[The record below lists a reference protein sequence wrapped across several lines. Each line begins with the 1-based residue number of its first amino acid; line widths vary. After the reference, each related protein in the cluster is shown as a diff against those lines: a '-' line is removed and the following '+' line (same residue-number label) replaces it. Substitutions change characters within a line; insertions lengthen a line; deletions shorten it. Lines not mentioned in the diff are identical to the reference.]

1 MPAAEAMLTP
11 KSQEAKRRYLRFM
24 GPLSALN
31 PFFWKY
37 RGRLLLGFLFV
48 FLTNAFAVFAPVVIG
63 EGINALEDA
72 YSRFLRPI
80 SEGADLENLFL
91 NASLDLP
98 PTLSHIADWTGW
110 GENGFASLNNQND
123 VILAIATIAGLQAV
137 LYLMAYLLKGIFSFM
152 TRQTIIVMSRLIE
165 YDLKAAI
172 YDHYQRLPISF
183 YKVHATGDLMNRI
196 SEDVSKVRM
205 YLGPA
210 VMYGLTLVTM
220 MVLTIGVMIQ
230 IDPVL
235 TLWSLAPLPF
245 MSVSVYFVSARIH
258 QKSDAVQTQQ
268 SLLSAMVQQA
278 FAGIRVLLAHRRE
291 ARAEARFAIEADL
304 YKARTLD
311 LVKVDALFMPIIVM
325 LVGLSTILTI
335 YVGGLRV
342 LSGDLQ
348 LGHIFQF
355 VFYVNLLTWPFASI
369 GWVTSLVQ
377 KASASQSRINA
388 FLDVEPNIAS
398 PLQPAELEEI
408 QGRIEFK
415 SVGLTYPDSGIIAL
429 KDINFKLDPGQT
441 LAIIGRTGSGKSTLA
456 QLVARL
462 YDPTEGEVLVDGVP
476 LRSHNLH
483 HVRHAIGYVPQDV
496 FLFSDTITANIGFG
510 VDHSETN
517 AIEQAARDADVH
529 DNIMGFPNGYSTLL
543 GERGVNLSGGQK
555 QRISIARAILK
566 RPRILIFDDCLSAV
580 DTETEATIL
589 DNLQRIMKG
598 RTSILISHRV
608 STVRSADL
616 ILVLDHGRVVER
628 GQHDALIKQDGL
640 YAELHRKQ
648 LQSVG

>member
-1 MPAAEAMLTP
+1 
-11 KSQEAKRRYLRFM
+11 M
-24 GPLSALN
+24 GALAALN
-31 PFFWKY
+31 PYLWKY
-37 RGRLLLGFLFV
+37 RGRLFLGFIFV

-63 EGINALEDA
+63 EGINALQDA
-72 YSRFLRPI
+72 YTRFLLPL
-80 SEGADLENLFL
+80 SEGMPASEVFRDAALVLPETLTALAAGLSMDLSALAQP
-91 NASLDLP
+91 ASR
-98 PTLSHIADWTGW
+98 
-110 GENGFASLNNQND
+110 ED
-123 VILAIATIAGLQAV
+123 VVRAVGAIAGLQAI
-137 LYLMAYLLKGIFSFM
+137 LYLVAYLLKGVFSFM
-152 TRQTIIVMSRLIE
+152 TRQTIIVMSRFIE

-172 YDHYQRLPISF
+172 YDQYQRLPLAF
-183 YKVHATGDLMNRI
+183 YKVNATGDLMNRI

-220 MVLTIGVMIQ
+220 MVLTIGVMVR
-230 IDPVL
+230 IDAVL

-245 MSVSVYFVSARIH
+245 MSVAVYFVSARIH
-258 QKSDAVQTQQ
+258 QKSDAVQAQQ

-278 FAGIRVLLAHRRE
+278 FSGIRVLVAHRRE
-291 ARAEARFAIEADL
+291 ARAEARFAAEADL

-342 LSGDLQ
+342 LSGELG

-377 KASASQSRINA
+377 KAASSQSRINA
-388 FLDVEPNIAS
+388 FLDVQPDITS
-398 PLQPAELEEI
+398 PSAPAAVGDV
-408 QGRIEFK
+408 QGRIAFK
-415 SVGLTYPDSGIIAL
+415 DVGLTYPDSGIRAL
-429 KDINFKLDPGQT
+429 DGVTFTLEPGQT
-441 LAIIGRTGSGKSTLA
+441 LAVIGRTGSGKSTLA
-456 QLVARL
+456 QMVARL
-462 YDPTEGEVLVDGVP
+462 YDPSQGTVELDGVP
-476 LRSHNLH
+476 LGEWPLSTLRE
-483 HVRHAIGYVPQDV
+483 AIGYVPQDV
-496 FLFSDTITANIGFG
+496 FLFSDSIQGNIAFG
-510 VDHSETN
+510 VDG
-517 AIEQAARDADVH
+517 ADMADVEQAARDADVH
-529 DNIMGFPNGYSTLL
+529 DNITGFPDGYDTLL

-589 DNLQRIMKG
+589 GNLRRVMAD

-608 STVRSADL
+608 STVKAADL
-616 ILVLDHGRVVER
+616 ILVLDGGRVVER
-628 GQHDALIKQDGL
+628 GTHETLVAEGGL

-648 LQSVG
+648 QRAASLGG

>member
-1 MPAAEAMLTP
+1 
-11 KSQEAKRRYLRFM
+11 M
-24 GPLSALN
+24 GALAALN
-31 PFFWKY
+31 PYLWKY
-37 RGRLLLGFLFV
+37 RGRLFLGFVFV

-63 EGINALEDA
+63 EGVNALQEA
-72 YSRFLRPI
+72 YTRFLLPL
-80 SEGADLENLFL
+80 SEDTP
-91 NASLDLP
+91 ASEVFRDATLSLP
-98 PTLSHIADWTGW
+98 PTLSRLAEWLSFDPSGVSAPTSR
-110 GENGFASLNNQND
+110 EE
-123 VILAIATIAGLQAV
+123 VIRAVGLIAGLQAL
-137 LYLMAYLLKGIFSFM
+137 LYLLAYLLKGIFSFM

-172 YDHYQRLPISF
+172 YDHYQCLPLSF
-183 YKVHATGDLMNRI
+183 YKVNATGDLMNRI

-220 MVLTIGVMIQ
+220 MALTVGVMVR
-230 IDPVL
+230 IDATL

-245 MSVSVYFVSARIH
+245 MSVSVYFISARIH
-258 QKSDAVQTQQ
+258 QKSDAVQAQQ

-278 FAGIRVLLAHRRE
+278 YAGIRVLVAHRRE
-291 ARAEARFAIEADL
+291 ARAEERFANEADL
-304 YKARTLD
+304 YKTRTLD

-342 LSGDLQ
+342 LAGDLE

-377 KASASQSRINA
+377 KASASQARINA
-388 FLDVEPNIAS
+388 FLEVEPDIAS
-398 PLQPAELEEI
+398 PENPADSGDI
-408 QGRIEFK
+408 RGYIEFK
-415 SVGLTYPDSGIIAL
+415 GVGLTYPDSGIVAL
-429 KDINFKLDPGQT
+429 DGVDFTLEPGQT
-441 LAIIGRTGSGKSTLA
+441 LAVIGRTGSGKSTLA

-462 YDPTEGEVLVDGVP
+462 YDPTVGHVLVDGIDLKERDLHG
-476 LRSHNLH
+476 LRE
-483 HVRHAIGYVPQDV
+483 AIGYVPQDV
-496 FLFSDTITANIGFG
+496 FLFSDTIRANIGFG
-510 VDHSETN
+510 VDGAEE
-517 AIEQAARDADVH
+517 ADIQQAARDADVH
-529 DNIMGFPNGYSTLL
+529 DNITGFPEGYDTLL

-589 DNLQRIMKG
+589 GNLRRIMEG

-616 ILVLDHGRVVER
+616 ILVLDEGRVVER
-628 GQHDALIKQDGL
+628 GQHDDLVERDGL

-648 LQSVG
+648 LRSSEEQ

>member
-1 MPAAEAMLTP
+1 
-11 KSQEAKRRYLRFM
+11 M
-24 GPLSALN
+24 GALAALN
-31 PFFWKY
+31 PYLWKY
-37 RGRLLLGFLFV
+37 RGRLFLGFVFV

-63 EGINALEDA
+63 EGVNALQEA
-72 YSRFLRPI
+72 YTRFLLPL
-80 SEGADLENLFL
+80 SEDTP
-91 NASLDLP
+91 ASEVFRDATLSLP
-98 PTLSHIADWTGW
+98 PTLSRLAEWLSFDPSGVSAPTSR
-110 GENGFASLNNQND
+110 EE
-123 VILAIATIAGLQAV
+123 VIRAVGLIAGLQAL
-137 LYLMAYLLKGIFSFM
+137 LYLLAYLLKGIFSFM

-172 YDHYQRLPISF
+172 YDHYQCLPLSF
-183 YKVHATGDLMNRI
+183 YKVNATGDLMNRI

-220 MVLTIGVMIQ
+220 MALTVGVMVR
-230 IDPVL
+230 IDATL

-258 QKSDAVQTQQ
+258 QKSDAVQAQQ

-278 FAGIRVLLAHRRE
+278 YAGIRVLVAHRRE
-291 ARAEARFAIEADL
+291 ARAEERFANEADL
-304 YKARTLD
+304 YKTRTLD

-342 LSGDLQ
+342 LAGDLE

-377 KASASQSRINA
+377 KASASQARINA
-388 FLDVEPNIAS
+388 FLEVEPDIAS
-398 PLQPAELEEI
+398 PENPADSGDI
-408 QGRIEFK
+408 RGYIEFK
-415 SVGLTYPDSGIIAL
+415 GVGLTYPDSGIVAL
-429 KDINFKLDPGQT
+429 DGVDFTLEPGQT
-441 LAIIGRTGSGKSTLA
+441 LAVIGRTGSGKSTLA

-462 YDPTEGEVLVDGVP
+462 YDPTVGHVLVDGIDLKERDLHG
-476 LRSHNLH
+476 LRE
-483 HVRHAIGYVPQDV
+483 AIGYVPQDV
-496 FLFSDTITANIGFG
+496 FLFSDTIRANIGFG
-510 VDHSETN
+510 VDGAEE
-517 AIEQAARDADVH
+517 ADIQQAARDADVH
-529 DNIMGFPNGYSTLL
+529 DNITGFPEGYDTLL

-555 QRISIARAILK
+555 QRVSIARAILK

-589 DNLQRIMKG
+589 GNLRRIMEG

-616 ILVLDHGRVVER
+616 ILVLDEGRVVER
-628 GQHDALIKQDGL
+628 GQHDDLVERDGL

-648 LQSVG
+648 LRSSEEQ

>member
-1 MPAAEAMLTP
+1 
-11 KSQEAKRRYLRFM
+11 M
-24 GPLSALN
+24 GALAALN
-31 PFFWKY
+31 PYLWKY
-37 RGRLLLGFLFV
+37 RGRLFLGFVFV

-63 EGINALEDA
+63 EGVNALQEA
-72 YSRFLRPI
+72 YTRFLLPL
-80 SEGADLENLFL
+80 SEGTP
-91 NASLDLP
+91 ASEVFRDATLSLP
-98 PTLSHIADWTGW
+98 PTLSRLAEWLSFDPSGVSAPTSR
-110 GENGFASLNNQND
+110 EE
-123 VILAIATIAGLQAV
+123 VIRAVGLIAGLQAL
-137 LYLMAYLLKGIFSFM
+137 LYLLAYLLKGVFSFM

-172 YDHYQRLPISF
+172 YDHYQCLPLSF
-183 YKVHATGDLMNRI
+183 YKVNATGDLMNRI

-220 MVLTIGVMIQ
+220 MALTVGVMVR
-230 IDPVL
+230 IDATL

-258 QKSDAVQTQQ
+258 QKSDAVQAQQ

-278 FAGIRVLLAHRRE
+278 YAGIRVLVAHRRE
-291 ARAEARFAIEADL
+291 ARAEERFANEADL
-304 YKARTLD
+304 YKTRTLD

-342 LSGDLQ
+342 LAGDLE

-377 KASASQSRINA
+377 KASASQARINA
-388 FLDVEPNIAS
+388 FLEVEPDIAS
-398 PLQPAELEEI
+398 PENPADSGDI
-408 QGRIEFK
+408 RGHIEFK
-415 SVGLTYPDSGIIAL
+415 GVGLTYPDSGIVAL
-429 KDINFKLDPGQT
+429 DGVDFTLEPGQT
-441 LAIIGRTGSGKSTLA
+441 LAVIGRTGSGKSTLA

-462 YDPTEGEVLVDGVP
+462 YDPTAGEVLVDGVDLKERDLHG
-476 LRSHNLH
+476 LRE
-483 HVRHAIGYVPQDV
+483 AIGYVPQDV
-496 FLFSDTITANIGFG
+496 FLFSDTIRANIGFG
-510 VDHSETN
+510 VDGAEE
-517 AIEQAARDADVH
+517 ADIQQAARDADVH
-529 DNIMGFPNGYSTLL
+529 DNITGFPEGYDTLL

-555 QRISIARAILK
+555 QRVSIARAILK

-589 DNLQRIMKG
+589 GNLRRIMEG

-616 ILVLDHGRVVER
+616 ILVLDEGRIVER
-628 GQHDALIKQDGL
+628 GRHDDLVERDGL

-648 LQSVG
+648 LRSSEEQ

>member
-1 MPAAEAMLTP
+1 
-11 KSQEAKRRYLRFM
+11 M
-24 GPLSALN
+24 GALAALN
-31 PFFWKY
+31 PYLWKY
-37 RGRLLLGFLFV
+37 RGRLLLGFIFV

-63 EGINALEDA
+63 EGVNALQDA
-72 YSRFLRPI
+72 YTRFLLPL
-80 SEGADLENLFL
+80 SEGTPAAEVFRDAALSLPLTLSVLAEWL
-91 NASLDLP
+91 SLDFSGLGM
-98 PTLSHIADWTGW
+98 PTNR
-110 GENGFASLNNQND
+110 EE
-123 VILAIATIAGLQAV
+123 VIRAVGLIAGLQAV
-137 LYLMAYLLKGIFSFM
+137 LYLIAYLLKGVFSFM

-172 YDHYQRLPISF
+172 YDHYQCLPLAF
-183 YKVHATGDLMNRI
+183 YKVNATGDLMNRI

-220 MVLTIGVMIQ
+220 MVLTVGVMVR
-230 IDPVL
+230 IDPTL

-278 FAGIRVLLAHRRE
+278 FAGIRVLVAHRRE
-291 ARAEARFAIEADL
+291 ARAEARFAHEADL
-304 YKARTLD
+304 YKTRTLD

-342 LSGDLQ
+342 LAGDLE

-377 KASASQSRINA
+377 KASASQTRINA
-388 FLDVEPNIAS
+388 FLDVKPDIAS
-398 PLQPAELEEI
+398 PENPVRNGDIE
-408 QGRIEFK
+408 GRIAFRH
-415 SVGLTYPDSGIIAL
+415 VGLTYPDSGITAL
-429 KDINFKLDPGQT
+429 DGVDFTLEPGQT
-441 LAIIGRTGSGKSTLA
+441 LAVIGRTGSGKSTLA

-462 YDPTEGEVLVDGVP
+462 YDPTEGEVLIDGVP
-476 LRSHNLH
+476 LPDHDLH
-483 HVRHAIGYVPQDV
+483 ALREAIGYVPQDV
-496 FLFSDTITANIGFG
+496 FLFSDTIRANIGFG
-510 VDHSETN
+510 QDAPDPPAV
-517 AIEQAARDADVH
+517 EQAAIDADVH
-529 DNIMGFPNGYSTLL
+529 DNIVGFPEGYDTLL

-589 DNLQRIMKG
+589 GNLRRIMDG

-616 ILVLDHGRVVER
+616 ILVLDGGRIVER
-628 GQHDALIKQDGL
+628 GDHDTLVAQDGL
-640 YAELHRKQ
+640 YAELHRNQ
-648 LQSVG
+648 LRSGEETD

>member
-1 MPAAEAMLTP
+1 
-11 KSQEAKRRYLRFM
+11 M
-24 GPLSALN
+24 GALAALN
-31 PFFWKY
+31 PYLWKY
-37 RGRLLLGFLFV
+37 RGRLLLGFIFV

-63 EGINALEDA
+63 EGVNALQDA
-72 YSRFLRPI
+72 YTRFLLPL
-80 SEGADLENLFL
+80 SEGTPAAEVFRDAVL
-91 NASLDLP
+91 SLP
-98 PTLSHIADWTGW
+98 PTLSALAGW
-110 GENGFASLNNQND
+110 LSLDFSDLGMPTNREE
-123 VILAIATIAGLQAV
+123 VIRAVGLIAGLQAV
-137 LYLMAYLLKGIFSFM
+137 LYLIAYLLKGVFSFM

-172 YDHYQRLPISF
+172 YDHYQSLPLAF
-183 YKVHATGDLMNRI
+183 YKVNATGDLMNRI

-220 MVLTIGVMIQ
+220 MVLTVGVMVR

-258 QKSDAVQTQQ
+258 QKSDAVQAQQ

-278 FAGIRVLLAHRRE
+278 FSGIRVLVAHRRE
-291 ARAEARFAIEADL
+291 ARAEARFASEADL

-342 LSGDLQ
+342 LAGDLE

-377 KASASQSRINA
+377 KASASQTRINA
-388 FLDVEPNIAS
+388 FLDVEPNISS
-398 PLQPAELEEI
+398 PETPVRSGDIE
-408 QGRIEFK
+408 GRIAFRQ
-415 SVGLTYPDSGIIAL
+415 VGLTYPDSGITAL
-429 KDINFKLDPGQT
+429 DGVDFTLEPGQT
-441 LAIIGRTGSGKSTLA
+441 MAVIGRTGSGKSSLA

-462 YDPTEGEVLVDGVP
+462 YDPTEGEILIDGVP
-476 LRSHNLH
+476 LPNHDLH
-483 HVRHAIGYVPQDV
+483 ALREAIGYVPQDV
-496 FLFSDTITANIGFG
+496 FLFSDTIRANIGFG
-510 VDHSETN
+510 QDAPDPAAV
-517 AIEQAARDADVH
+517 EQAAIDADVH
-529 DNIMGFPNGYSTLL
+529 DNIVGFPEGYDTLL

-589 DNLQRIMKG
+589 GNLRRIMEG

-616 ILVLDHGRVVER
+616 ILVLDGGQVVER
-628 GQHDALIKQDGL
+628 GHHDALVAQDGL

-648 LQSVG
+648 LRSAGRH

>member
-1 MPAAEAMLTP
+1 M
-11 KSQEAKRRYLRFM
+11 KSL
-24 GPLSALN
+24 LSLN
-31 PFFWKY
+31 PMIWHY
-37 RGRLLLGFLFV
+37 RGRLLLGVVFV
-48 FLTNAFAVFAPVVIG
+48 VLTNIFAVWAPSMIG
-63 EGINALEDA
+63 EGVNALNDA
-72 YSRFLRPI
+72 NRDFLVPLEQGVDIDELSKREVRVPDNLQVLASFLGTDARTSLAPASRQDVL
-80 SEGADLENLFL
+80 DLVVWIGLMQAGLFL
-91 NASLDLP
+91 L
-98 PTLSHIADWTGW
+98 
-110 GENGFASLNNQND
+110 
-123 VILAIATIAGLQAV
+123 
-137 LYLMAYLLKGIFSFM
+137 AYLIKGMFSFL

-172 YDHYQRLPISF
+172 YDHYQCLPLSF
-183 YKVHATGDLMNRI
+183 YKVNATGDLMNRI

-220 MVLTIGVMIQ
+220 MALTVGVMVR
-230 IDPVL
+230 IDATL

-258 QKSDAVQTQQ
+258 QKSDAVQAQQ

-278 FAGIRVLLAHRRE
+278 YAGIRVLVAHRRE
-291 ARAEARFAIEADL
+291 ARAEERFANEADL
-304 YKARTLD
+304 YKTRTLD

-342 LSGDLQ
+342 LAGDLE

-377 KASASQSRINA
+377 KASASQARINA
-388 FLDVEPNIAS
+388 FLEVEPDIAS
-398 PLQPAELEEI
+398 PEHPVDTGDI
-408 QGRIEFK
+408 RGHIEFK
-415 SVGLTYPDSGIIAL
+415 GVGLTYPDSGIVAL
-429 KDINFKLDPGQT
+429 DGVDFTLEPGQT
-441 LAIIGRTGSGKSTLA
+441 LAVIGRTGSGKSTLA

-462 YDPTEGEVLVDGVP
+462 YDPTAGHVLVDGID
-476 LRSHNLH
+476 LRERDLH
-483 HVRHAIGYVPQDV
+483 GLRGAIGYVPQDV
-496 FLFSDTITANIGFG
+496 FLFSDTIRANIGFG
-510 VDHSETN
+510 VDGAEE
-517 AIEQAARDADVH
+517 ADIEQAARDADVH
-529 DNIMGFPNGYSTLL
+529 DNITGFPEGYDTLL

-555 QRISIARAILK
+555 QRVSIARAILK

-589 DNLQRIMKG
+589 GNLRRIMKG

-616 ILVLDHGRVVER
+616 ILVLDEGQVVER
-628 GQHDALIKQDGL
+628 GRHDDLVERDGL

-648 LQSVG
+648 LRSSEEK

>member
-1 MPAAEAMLTP
+1 
-11 KSQEAKRRYLRFM
+11 M
-24 GPLSALN
+24 GALAALN
-31 PFFWKY
+31 PYLWKY
-37 RGRLLLGFLFV
+37 RGRLFLGFVFV

-63 EGINALEDA
+63 EGVNALQEA
-72 YSRFLRPI
+72 YTRFLLPL
-80 SEGADLENLFL
+80 SEDTP
-91 NASLDLP
+91 ASEVFRDATLSLP
-98 PTLSHIADWTGW
+98 PTLSRLAEWLSFDPSGVSAPTSR
-110 GENGFASLNNQND
+110 EE
-123 VILAIATIAGLQAV
+123 VIRAVGLIAGLQAL
-137 LYLMAYLLKGIFSFM
+137 LYLLAYLLKGIFSFM

-172 YDHYQRLPISF
+172 YDHYQCLPLSF
-183 YKVHATGDLMNRI
+183 YKVNATGDLMNRI

-220 MVLTIGVMIQ
+220 MALTVGVMVR
-230 IDPVL
+230 IDATL

-258 QKSDAVQTQQ
+258 QKSDAVQAQQ

-278 FAGIRVLLAHRRE
+278 YAGIRVLVAHRRE
-291 ARAEARFAIEADL
+291 ARAEERFANEADL
-304 YKARTLD
+304 YKTRTLD

-342 LSGDLQ
+342 LAGDLE

-377 KASASQSRINA
+377 KASASQARINA
-388 FLDVEPNIAS
+388 FLEVEPDIAS
-398 PLQPAELEEI
+398 PENPADSGDI
-408 QGRIEFK
+408 RGYIEFK
-415 SVGLTYPDSGIIAL
+415 GVGLTYPDSGIVAL
-429 KDINFKLDPGQT
+429 DGVDFTLEPGET
-441 LAIIGRTGSGKSTLA
+441 LAVIGRTGSGKSTLA

-462 YDPTEGEVLVDGVP
+462 YDPTVGHVLVDGIDLKERDLHG
-476 LRSHNLH
+476 LRD
-483 HVRHAIGYVPQDV
+483 AIGYVPQDV
-496 FLFSDTITANIGFG
+496 FLFSDTIRANIGFG
-510 VDHSETN
+510 VDGAEE
-517 AIEQAARDADVH
+517 ADIQQAARDADVH
-529 DNIMGFPNGYSTLL
+529 DNITGFPEGYDTLL

-555 QRISIARAILK
+555 QRVSIARAILK

-589 DNLQRIMKG
+589 GNLRRIMEG

-616 ILVLDHGRVVER
+616 ILVLDEGRVVER
-628 GQHDALIKQDGL
+628 GRHDDLVERDGL

-648 LQSVG
+648 LRSSEEQ

>member
-1 MPAAEAMLTP
+1 
-11 KSQEAKRRYLRFM
+11 M
-24 GPLSALN
+24 GALAALN
-31 PFFWKY
+31 PYLWKY
-37 RGRLLLGFLFV
+37 RGRLFLGFVFV

-63 EGINALEDA
+63 EGVNALQEA
-72 YSRFLRPI
+72 YTRFLLPL
-80 SEGADLENLFL
+80 SEDTP
-91 NASLDLP
+91 ASEVFRDATLSLP
-98 PTLSHIADWTGW
+98 PTLSRLAEWLSFDPSGVSAPTSR
-110 GENGFASLNNQND
+110 EE
-123 VILAIATIAGLQAV
+123 VIRAVGLIAGLQAL
-137 LYLMAYLLKGIFSFM
+137 LYLLAYLLKGIFSFM

-172 YDHYQRLPISF
+172 YDHYQCLPLSF
-183 YKVHATGDLMNRI
+183 YKVNATGDLMNRI

-220 MVLTIGVMIQ
+220 MALTVGVMVR
-230 IDPVL
+230 IDATL

-258 QKSDAVQTQQ
+258 QKSDAVQAQQ

-278 FAGIRVLLAHRRE
+278 YAGIRVLVAHRRE
-291 ARAEARFAIEADL
+291 ARAEERFANEADL
-304 YKARTLD
+304 YKTRTLD

-342 LSGDLQ
+342 LAGDLE

-377 KASASQSRINA
+377 KASASQARINA
-388 FLDVEPNIAS
+388 FLEVEPDIAS
-398 PLQPAELEEI
+398 PENPADSGDI
-408 QGRIEFK
+408 RGYIEFK
-415 SVGLTYPDSGIIAL
+415 GVGLTYPDSGIVAL
-429 KDINFKLDPGQT
+429 DGVDFTLEPGQT
-441 LAIIGRTGSGKSTLA
+441 LAVIGRTGSGKSTLA

-462 YDPTEGEVLVDGVP
+462 YDPTVGHVLVDGIDLKERDLHG
-476 LRSHNLH
+476 LRE
-483 HVRHAIGYVPQDV
+483 AIGYVPQDV
-496 FLFSDTITANIGFG
+496 FLFSDTIRANIGFG
-510 VDHSETN
+510 VDGAEE
-517 AIEQAARDADVH
+517 ADIQQAARDADVH
-529 DNIMGFPNGYSTLL
+529 DNITGFPEGYDTLL

-555 QRISIARAILK
+555 QRVSIARAILK

-589 DNLQRIMKG
+589 GNLRRIMEG

-616 ILVLDHGRVVER
+616 ILVLDEGQVVER
-628 GQHDALIKQDGL
+628 GQHDDLVERDGL

-648 LQSVG
+648 LRSSEEQ

>member
-1 MPAAEAMLTP
+1 
-11 KSQEAKRRYLRFM
+11 M
-24 GPLSALN
+24 GALAALN
-31 PFFWKY
+31 PYLWKY
-37 RGRLLLGFLFV
+37 RGRLFLGFVFV

-63 EGINALEDA
+63 EGVNALQEA
-72 YSRFLRPI
+72 YTRFLLPL
-80 SEGADLENLFL
+80 SEGIP
-91 NASLDLP
+91 ASEVFRDATLSLP
-98 PTLSHIADWTGW
+98 PTLSRLAEWLSFDPSGVSAPTSQ
-110 GENGFASLNNQND
+110 EE
-123 VILAIATIAGLQAV
+123 VIRAVGLIAGLQAL
-137 LYLMAYLLKGIFSFM
+137 LYLLAYLLKGVFSFM

-172 YDHYQRLPISF
+172 YDHYQCLPLSF
-183 YKVHATGDLMNRI
+183 YKVNATGDLMNRI

-220 MVLTIGVMIQ
+220 MALTVGVMVR
-230 IDPVL
+230 IDATL

-245 MSVSVYFVSARIH
+245 MSVSVYFVSARIP
-258 QKSDAVQTQQ
+258 QKSDAVQAQQ

-278 FAGIRVLLAHRRE
+278 YAGIRVLVAHRRE
-291 ARAEARFAIEADL
+291 ARAEERFANEADL
-304 YKARTLD
+304 YKTRTLD

-342 LSGDLQ
+342 LAGDLE

-377 KASASQSRINA
+377 KASASQARINA
-388 FLDVEPNIAS
+388 FLEVEPDIAS
-398 PLQPAELEEI
+398 PENPADSGDI
-408 QGRIEFK
+408 RGHIEFK
-415 SVGLTYPDSGIIAL
+415 GVGLTYPDSGIVAL
-429 KDINFKLDPGQT
+429 DGVDFTLEPGQT
-441 LAIIGRTGSGKSTLA
+441 LAVIGRTGSGKSTLA

-462 YDPTEGEVLVDGVP
+462 YDPTVGHVLVDGIDLKERDLHR
-476 LRSHNLH
+476 LRE
-483 HVRHAIGYVPQDV
+483 AIGYVPQDV
-496 FLFSDTITANIGFG
+496 FLFSDTIRANIGFG
-510 VDHSETN
+510 VDGAEE
-517 AIEQAARDADVH
+517 ADIQQAARDADVH
-529 DNIMGFPNGYSTLL
+529 DNITGFPEGYDTLL

-555 QRISIARAILK
+555 QRVSIARAILK

-589 DNLQRIMKG
+589 GNLRRIMEG

-616 ILVLDHGRVVER
+616 ILVLDEGRAVER
-628 GQHDALIKQDGL
+628 GRHDDLVERDGL

-648 LQSVG
+648 LRSSEEQ

>member
-1 MPAAEAMLTP
+1 
-11 KSQEAKRRYLRFM
+11 M
-24 GPLSALN
+24 GALAALN
-31 PFFWKY
+31 PYLWKY
-37 RGRLLLGFLFV
+37 RGRLFLGFVFV

-63 EGINALEDA
+63 EGVNALQDA
-72 YSRFLRPI
+72 YTRFLLPL
-80 SEGADLENLFL
+80 SEGTP
-91 NASLDLP
+91 ASEVFRDATLSLP
-98 PTLSHIADWTGW
+98 PTLSRLAEWLSFDPSGVGDPTSR
-110 GENGFASLNNQND
+110 EE
-123 VILAIATIAGLQAV
+123 VIHAVGLIAGLQAL
-137 LYLMAYLLKGIFSFM
+137 LYLVAYLLKGVFSFM

-172 YDHYQRLPISF
+172 YDHYQCLPLSF
-183 YKVHATGDLMNRI
+183 YKVNATGDLMNRI

-220 MVLTIGVMIQ
+220 MALTVGVMVR
-230 IDPVL
+230 IDATL

-258 QKSDAVQTQQ
+258 QKSDAVQAQQ

-278 FAGIRVLLAHRRE
+278 FSGIRVLVAHRRE
-291 ARAEARFAIEADL
+291 ARAEERFANEADL
-304 YKARTLD
+304 YKTRTLD

-342 LSGDLQ
+342 LAGDLE

-377 KASASQSRINA
+377 KASASQARINA
-388 FLDVEPNIAS
+388 FLDVEPDISSPESPKESSNIR
-398 PLQPAELEEI
+398 
-408 QGRIEFK
+408 GHIEFRG
-415 SVGLTYPDSGIIAL
+415 VGLTYPDSGILAL
-429 KDINFKLDPGQT
+429 DGVDFTLEPGQT
-441 LAIIGRTGSGKSTLA
+441 LAVIGRTGSGKSTLA

-462 YDPTEGEVLVDGVP
+462 YDPTEGHVLVDGVD
-476 LRSHNLH
+476 LRQRDLH
-483 HVRHAIGYVPQDV
+483 GLRGAIGYVPQDV
-496 FLFSDTITANIGFG
+496 FLFSDTIRANIGFG
-510 VDHSETN
+510 VDGAEE
-517 AIEQAARDADVH
+517 ADIQQAARDADVH
-529 DNIMGFPNGYSTLL
+529 DNITGFPEGYDTLL

-555 QRISIARAILK
+555 QRVSIARAILK

-589 DNLQRIMKG
+589 GNLRRIMEG

-616 ILVLDHGRVVER
+616 ILVLDQGRVVER
-628 GQHDALIKQDGL
+628 GRHDELVERGGL

-648 LQSVG
+648 LRSSGEE

>member
-1 MPAAEAMLTP
+1 
-11 KSQEAKRRYLRFM
+11 M
-24 GPLSALN
+24 GALAALN
-31 PFFWKY
+31 PYLWKY
-37 RGRLLLGFLFV
+37 RGRLFLGFVFV

-63 EGINALEDA
+63 EGVNALQEA
-72 YSRFLRPI
+72 YTRFLLPL
-80 SEGADLENLFL
+80 SEDTP
-91 NASLDLP
+91 ASEVFRDATLSLP
-98 PTLSHIADWTGW
+98 PTLSRLAEWLSFDPSGVSAPTSR
-110 GENGFASLNNQND
+110 EE
-123 VILAIATIAGLQAV
+123 VIRAVGLIAGLQAL
-137 LYLMAYLLKGIFSFM
+137 LYLLAYLLKGIFSFM

-172 YDHYQRLPISF
+172 YDHYQCLPLSF
-183 YKVHATGDLMNRI
+183 YKVNATGDLMNRI

-220 MVLTIGVMIQ
+220 MALTVGVMVR
-230 IDPVL
+230 IDATL

-258 QKSDAVQTQQ
+258 QKSDAVQAQQ

-278 FAGIRVLLAHRRE
+278 YAGIRVLVAHRRE
-291 ARAEARFAIEADL
+291 ARAEERFANEADL
-304 YKARTLD
+304 YKTRTLD

-342 LSGDLQ
+342 LAGDLE

-377 KASASQSRINA
+377 KASASQARINA
-388 FLDVEPNIAS
+388 FLEVEPDIAS
-398 PLQPAELEEI
+398 PENPADSGDI
-408 QGRIEFK
+408 RGYIEFK
-415 SVGLTYPDSGIIAL
+415 GVGLTYPDSGIVAL
-429 KDINFKLDPGQT
+429 DGVDFTLEPGQT
-441 LAIIGRTGSGKSTLA
+441 LAVIGRTGSGKSTLA

-462 YDPTEGEVLVDGVP
+462 YDPTVGHVLVDGIDLKERDLHG
-476 LRSHNLH
+476 LRE
-483 HVRHAIGYVPQDV
+483 AIGYVPQDV
-496 FLFSDTITANIGFG
+496 FLFSDTIRANIGFG
-510 VDHSETN
+510 VDGAEE
-517 AIEQAARDADVH
+517 ADIQQAARDADVH
-529 DNIMGFPNGYSTLL
+529 DNITGFPEGYDTLL

-589 DNLQRIMKG
+589 GNLRRIMEG

-616 ILVLDHGRVVER
+616 ILVLDEGRVVER
-628 GQHDALIKQDGL
+628 GQHDDLVERDGL

-648 LQSVG
+648 LRSSEEQ

>member
-1 MPAAEAMLTP
+1 
-11 KSQEAKRRYLRFM
+11 M
-24 GPLSALN
+24 GALAALN
-31 PFFWKY
+31 PYLWKY
-37 RGRLLLGFLFV
+37 RGRLFLGFVFV

-63 EGINALEDA
+63 EGVNALQEA
-72 YSRFLRPI
+72 YTRFLLPL
-80 SEGADLENLFL
+80 SEDTP
-91 NASLDLP
+91 ASEVFRDATLSLP
-98 PTLSHIADWTGW
+98 PTLSRLAEWL
-110 GENGFASLNNQND
+110 SLD
-123 VILAIATIAGLQAV
+123 PSGVSAPTSREEVIRAVGLIAGLQAL
-137 LYLMAYLLKGIFSFM
+137 LYLLAYLLKGIFSFM

-172 YDHYQRLPISF
+172 YDHYQCLPLSF
-183 YKVHATGDLMNRI
+183 YKVNATGDLMNRI

-220 MVLTIGVMIQ
+220 MALTVGVMVR
-230 IDPVL
+230 IDATL

-258 QKSDAVQTQQ
+258 QKSDAVQAQQ

-278 FAGIRVLLAHRRE
+278 YAGIRVLVAHRRE
-291 ARAEARFAIEADL
+291 ARAEERFANEADL
-304 YKARTLD
+304 YKTRTLD

-342 LSGDLQ
+342 LAGDLE

-377 KASASQSRINA
+377 KASASQARINA
-388 FLDVEPNIAS
+388 FLEVEPDIAS
-398 PLQPAELEEI
+398 PENPADSGDI
-408 QGRIEFK
+408 RGYIEFK
-415 SVGLTYPDSGIIAL
+415 GVGLTYPDSGIVAL
-429 KDINFKLDPGQT
+429 DEVDFTLEPGET
-441 LAIIGRTGSGKSTLA
+441 LAVIGRTGSGKSTLA

-462 YDPTEGEVLVDGVP
+462 YDPTVGHVLVDGIDLKERDLHG
-476 LRSHNLH
+476 LRE
-483 HVRHAIGYVPQDV
+483 AIGYVPQDV
-496 FLFSDTITANIGFG
+496 FLFSDTIRANIGFG
-510 VDHSETN
+510 VDGAEE
-517 AIEQAARDADVH
+517 ADIQQAARDADVH
-529 DNIMGFPNGYSTLL
+529 DNITGFPEGYDTLL

-555 QRISIARAILK
+555 QRVSIARAILK

-589 DNLQRIMKG
+589 GNLRRIMEG

-616 ILVLDHGRVVER
+616 ILVLDEGRVVER
-628 GQHDALIKQDGL
+628 GRHDDLVERDGL

-648 LQSVG
+648 LRSSEEQ

>member
-1 MPAAEAMLTP
+1 
-11 KSQEAKRRYLRFM
+11 M
-24 GPLSALN
+24 GALAALN
-31 PFFWKY
+31 PYLWKY
-37 RGRLLLGFLFV
+37 RGRLFLGFIFV

-63 EGINALEDA
+63 EGINALQDA
-72 YSRFLRPI
+72 YTRFLLPL
-80 SEGADLENLFL
+80 SEGMPASEVFRDAALVLPETLTALAAGLSMDLSALAQP
-91 NASLDLP
+91 ASR
-98 PTLSHIADWTGW
+98 
-110 GENGFASLNNQND
+110 ED
-123 VILAIATIAGLQAV
+123 VVRAVGAIAGLQAI
-137 LYLMAYLLKGIFSFM
+137 LYLVAYLLKGVFSFM
-152 TRQTIIVMSRLIE
+152 TRQTIIVMSRFIE

-172 YDHYQRLPISF
+172 YDQYQRLPLAF
-183 YKVHATGDLMNRI
+183 YKVNATGDLMNRI

-220 MVLTIGVMIQ
+220 MVLTIGVMVR
-230 IDPVL
+230 IDAVL

-245 MSVSVYFVSARIH
+245 MSVAVYFVSARIH
-258 QKSDAVQTQQ
+258 QKSDAVQAQQ

-278 FAGIRVLLAHRRE
+278 FSGIRVLVAHRRE
-291 ARAEARFAIEADL
+291 ARAEARFAAEADL

-342 LSGDLQ
+342 LSGELG

-377 KASASQSRINA
+377 KAASSQSRINA
-388 FLDVEPNIAS
+388 FLDVQPDITSPSAPAAVGDVQGCIA
-398 PLQPAELEEI
+398 
-408 QGRIEFK
+408 FK
-415 SVGLTYPDSGIIAL
+415 DVGLTYPDSGIRAL
-429 KDINFKLDPGQT
+429 DGVTFTLEPGQT
-441 LAIIGRTGSGKSTLA
+441 LAVIGRTGSGKSTLA
-456 QLVARL
+456 QMVARL
-462 YDPTEGEVLVDGVP
+462 YDPSQGTVELDGVP
-476 LRSHNLH
+476 LGEWPLSTLRE
-483 HVRHAIGYVPQDV
+483 AIGYVPQDV
-496 FLFSDTITANIGFG
+496 FLFSDSIQGNIAFG
-510 VDHSETN
+510 VDG
-517 AIEQAARDADVH
+517 ADMADVEQAARDADVH
-529 DNIMGFPNGYSTLL
+529 DNITGFPDGYDTLL

-589 DNLQRIMKG
+589 GNLRRVMAD

-608 STVRSADL
+608 STVKAADL
-616 ILVLDHGRVVER
+616 ILVLDGGRVVER
-628 GQHDALIKQDGL
+628 GTHETLVAEGGL

-648 LQSVG
+648 QRAASLGG

>member
-1 MPAAEAMLTP
+1 
-11 KSQEAKRRYLRFM
+11 M
-24 GPLSALN
+24 GALAALN
-31 PFFWKY
+31 PYLWKY
-37 RGRLLLGFLFV
+37 RGRLFLGFVFV

-63 EGINALEDA
+63 EGVNALQDA
-72 YSRFLRPI
+72 YTRFLLPL
-80 SEGADLENLFL
+80 SEGTP
-91 NASLDLP
+91 ASEVFRDATLSLP
-98 PTLSHIADWTGW
+98 PTLSRLAEWLSFDPSGVGDPTSR
-110 GENGFASLNNQND
+110 EE
-123 VILAIATIAGLQAV
+123 VIHAVGLIAGLQAL
-137 LYLMAYLLKGIFSFM
+137 LYLVAYLLKGVFSFM

-172 YDHYQRLPISF
+172 YDHYQCLPLSF
-183 YKVHATGDLMNRI
+183 YKVNATGDLMNRI

-220 MVLTIGVMIQ
+220 MALTVGVMVR
-230 IDPVL
+230 IDATL

-258 QKSDAVQTQQ
+258 QKSDAVQAQQ

-278 FAGIRVLLAHRRE
+278 FSGIRVLVAHRRE
-291 ARAEARFAIEADL
+291 ARAEERFANEADL
-304 YKARTLD
+304 YKTRTLD

-342 LSGDLQ
+342 LSGDLG

-377 KASASQSRINA
+377 KASASQARINA
-388 FLDVEPNIAS
+388 FLDVEPDISSPDSPKESSNIR
-398 PLQPAELEEI
+398 
-408 QGRIEFK
+408 GHIEFRG
-415 SVGLTYPDSGIIAL
+415 VGLTYPDSGILAL
-429 KDINFKLDPGQT
+429 DGVDFTLEPGQT
-441 LAIIGRTGSGKSTLA
+441 LAVIGRTGSGKSTLA

-462 YDPTEGEVLVDGVP
+462 YDPTEGHVLVDGVD
-476 LRSHNLH
+476 LRQRDLH
-483 HVRHAIGYVPQDV
+483 GLRGAIGYVPQDV
-496 FLFSDTITANIGFG
+496 FLFSDTIRANIGFG
-510 VDHSETN
+510 VDGAEE
-517 AIEQAARDADVH
+517 ADIQQAARDADVH
-529 DNIMGFPNGYSTLL
+529 DNITGFPEGYDTLL

-555 QRISIARAILK
+555 QRVSIARAILK

-589 DNLQRIMKG
+589 GNLRRIMEG

-616 ILVLDHGRVVER
+616 ILVLDQGRVVER
-628 GQHDALIKQDGL
+628 GRHDELVERGGL

-648 LQSVG
+648 LRSSGEE